1 MINIEKNLDPKLMT
15 AKHKKK
21 KSAFTLIE
29 LIVVIAIIAILAA
42 ALTPSFTGYINEAK
56 KVAVINQAKNVVT
69 AYESAK
75 VKSSNTYTL
84 DTTVDTFADG
94 SDLLDDKDVNKLS
107 NTSIENCYSIVN
119 TEKYDITLKDN
130 GTFNALKSISSTSTS
145 LLNNKFYKK

>member
-1 MINIEKNLDPKLMT
+1 MINIEKNLNPKLMT

-69 AYESAK
+69 AYEATK

-84 DTTVDTFADG
+84 NTTVDTFAGG
-94 SDLLDDKDVNKLS
+94 SDLLEDKDVNKLS
-107 NTSIENCYSIVN
+107 NTSIGNCYSIVN

-130 GTFNALKSISSTSTS
+130 GTFNALKAISSTSTS
-145 LLNNKFYKK
+145 TPTE

>member
-1 MINIEKNLDPKLMT
+1 MINIERNLDPKLMT

-69 AYESAK
+69 AYEATK

-84 DTTVDTFADG
+84 NTTVDTFANG
-94 SDLLDDKDVNKLS
+94 SDLLDKKDVNKLS

-119 TEKYDITLKDN
+119 TEKYDITLTNN
-130 GTFNALKSISSTSTS
+130 GTFNELKAISSTSTS
-145 LLNNKFYKK
+145 TSTEQ

>member
-1 MINIEKNLDPKLMT
+1 MINIERNLDPKLIT

-69 AYESAK
+69 AYEATK

-84 DTTVDTFADG
+84 DTTVDTFAGG
-94 SDLLDDKDVNKLS
+94 SDLLEDKDVNKLS
-107 NTSIENCYSIVN
+107 NTSIGNCYSIVN
-119 TEKYDITLKDN
+119 TEKYDITLTDT
-130 GTFNALKSISSTSTS
+130 GTFNALNAISSTSTS
-145 LLNNKFYKK
+145 TPTE

>member
-15 AKHKKK
+15 TKHNKK

-75 VKSSNTYTL
+75 VKSSSISKETSVASFANASTL
-84 DTTVDTFADG
+84 IDIDDVDKIKNA
-94 SDLLDDKDVNKLS
+94 
-107 NTSIENCYSIVN
+107 SIEECYSIIN
-119 TEKYDITLKDN
+119 TEKNDITLTN
-130 GTFNALKSISSTSTS
+130 EGTFESVFTIPSTENPPATE
-145 LLNNKFYKK
+145 

>member
-94 SDLLDDKDVNKLS
+94 SALLDPKDVNKLS
-107 NTSIENCYSIVN
+107 NTSIGNCYSIVN

-130 GTFNALKSISSTSTS
+130 GTFNALKSISSTSTPTE
-145 LLNNKFYKK
+145 

>member
-1 MINIEKNLDPKLMT
+1 MINIERNLDPKLMT
-15 AKHKKK
+15 TKHNKK

-75 VKSSNTYTL
+75 VKSSSISKETSVASFANASTL
-84 DTTVDTFADG
+84 IDIDDVDKIKNA
-94 SDLLDDKDVNKLS
+94 
-107 NTSIENCYSIVN
+107 SIEECYSIIN
-119 TEKYDITLKDN
+119 T
-130 GTFNALKSISSTSTS
+130 
-145 LLNNKFYKK
+145 

>member
-1 MINIEKNLDPKLMT
+1 MINIERNLDPKLIT

-69 AYESAK
+69 AYEATK

-84 DTTVDTFADG
+84 NTTVDTFADG
-94 SDLLDDKDVNKLS
+94 SALLDPKDVNKLS
-107 NTSIENCYSIVN
+107 NTSIGNCYSIVN

-130 GTFNALKSISSTSTS
+130 GTFNALKAISSTSTS
-145 LLNNKFYKK
+145 TPTE

>member
-1 MINIEKNLDPKLMT
+1 MINIERNLDPKLIT

-75 VKSSNTYTL
+75 VKPSNTYTL
-84 DTTVDTFADG
+84 NTTVDTFANG
-94 SDLLDDKDVNKLS
+94 SDLLDKKDVNKLS
-107 NTSIENCYSIVN
+107 NTSIGNCYSIVN
-119 TEKYDITLKDN
+119 TEEYDITLTDN
-130 GTFNALKSISSTSTS
+130 GTFNELKAISSTSTS
-145 LLNNKFYKK
+145 TPTEQ

>member
-15 AKHKKK
+15 TKHNKK

-75 VKSSNTYTL
+75 VKSSSISKETSVASFANASTL
-84 DTTVDTFADG
+84 IDIDDVDKIKNA
-94 SDLLDDKDVNKLS
+94 
-107 NTSIENCYSIVN
+107 SIEECYSIIN
-119 TEKYDITLKDN
+119 TEKNDITLTDD
-130 GTFNALKSISSTSTS
+130 GTFESVFTIPSTENPPATE
-145 LLNNKFYKK
+145 

>member
-1 MINIEKNLDPKLMT
+1 MINIERNLDPKLIT

-69 AYESAK
+69 AYEATK

-84 DTTVDTFADG
+84 NTTVDTFANG
-94 SDLLDDKDVNKLS
+94 SDLLDEKDVNKLS
-107 NTSIENCYSIVN
+107 NTSIANCYSIVN
-119 TEKYDITLKDN
+119 TEEYDITLTNN
-130 GTFNALKSISSTSTS
+130 GTFNELKAISSTSTS
-145 LLNNKFYKK
+145 TSTEQ

>member
-1 MINIEKNLDPKLMT
+1 MINIERNLDPKLIT

-69 AYESAK
+69 AYEATK

-84 DTTVDTFADG
+84 NTTVDTFANG
-94 SDLLDDKDVNKLS
+94 SDLLDEKDVNKLS

-119 TEKYDITLKDN
+119 TEEYDITLMDN
-130 GTFNALKSISSTSTS
+130 GTFNELKAISSTSTS
-145 LLNNKFYKK
+145 TSTEQ

>member
-1 MINIEKNLDPKLMT
+1 MINIERNLDPKLIT

-56 KVAVINQAKNVVT
+56 KVVVINQAKNVVT

-75 VKSSNTYTL
+75 VKPSNTYTL
-84 DTTVDTFADG
+84 DTTVDTFANG
-94 SDLLDDKDVNKLS
+94 SALLDPKDVNKLS

-119 TEKYDITLKDN
+119 TEEYDITLTDN
-130 GTFNALKSISSTSTS
+130 GTFNELKAISSTSTS
-145 LLNNKFYKK
+145 TSTEQ

>member
-15 AKHKKK
+15 TKHNKK

-75 VKSSNTYTL
+75 VKSSSISKETSVASFANASTL
-84 DTTVDTFADG
+84 IDIDDVDKIKNA
-94 SDLLDDKDVNKLS
+94 
-107 NTSIENCYSIVN
+107 SIEECYSIIN
-119 TEKYDITLKDN
+119 TEKNDITLTDE
-130 GTFNALKSISSTSTS
+130 GTFESVFTIPSTENLPATE
-145 LLNNKFYKK
+145 

>member
-69 AYESAK
+69 AYKRSTLALLLAQSDMQATAIDEVESTK
-75 VKSSNTYTL
+75 
-84 DTTVDTFADG
+84 AD
-94 SDLLDDKDVNKLS
+94 
-107 NTSIENCYSIVN
+107 E
-119 TEKYDITLKDN
+119 
-130 GTFNALKSISSTSTS
+130 
-145 LLNNKFYKK
+145 

>member
-1 MINIEKNLDPKLMT
+1 MINIERNLDPKLMT
-15 AKHKKK
+15 TKHNKK

-75 VKSSNTYTL
+75 VKPSNTYTL
-84 DTTVDTFADG
+84 DTTVDTFAGG
-94 SDLLDDKDVNKLS
+94 SDLLEDKDVNKLS
-107 NTSIENCYSIVN
+107 NTSIGNCYSIVN
-119 TEKYDITLKDN
+119 TEEYDITLTDN
-130 GTFNALKSISSTSTS
+130 GTFNELKAISSTSTEQ
-145 LLNNKFYKK
+145 

>member
-15 AKHKKK
+15 TKHNKK

-69 AYESAK
+69 AYEATK

-84 DTTVDTFADG
+84 NTTVDTFANG
-94 SDLLDDKDVNKLS
+94 SDLLDEKDVNKLS

-119 TEKYDITLKDN
+119 TEENDITLNYN
-130 GTFNALKSISSTSTS
+130 GTFKAVSPISTGE
-145 LLNNKFYKK
+145 

>member
-1 MINIEKNLDPKLMT
+1 MINIERNLDPKLIT

-69 AYESAK
+69 AYEATK

-84 DTTVDTFADG
+84 NTTVDTFANG
-94 SDLLDDKDVNKLS
+94 SDLLDEKDVNKLS

-119 TEKYDITLKDN
+119 TEEYDITLTDN
-130 GTFNALKSISSTSTS
+130 GTFNELKAISSTSTS
-145 LLNNKFYKK
+145 TEQ

>member
-15 AKHKKK
+15 TKHNKK

-69 AYESAK
+69 A
-75 VKSSNTYTL
+75 L
-84 DTTVDTFADG
+84 
-94 SDLLDDKDVNKLS
+94 SD
-107 NTSIENCYSIVN
+107 I
-119 TEKYDITLKDN
+119 
-130 GTFNALKSISSTSTS
+130 FN
-145 LLNNKFYKK
+145 

>member
-1 MINIEKNLDPKLMT
+1 MINIERNLDPKLIT

-84 DTTVDTFADG
+84 NTTVDTFADG
-94 SDLLDDKDVNKLS
+94 SALLDPKDVNKLS
-107 NTSIENCYSIVN
+107 NTSIGNCYSIVN

-130 GTFNALKSISSTSTS
+130 GTFNALKAISSTSTS
-145 LLNNKFYKK
+145 TSTEQ

>member
-1 MINIEKNLDPKLMT
+1 MINIERNLDPKLMT
-15 AKHKKK
+15 TKHNKK

-69 AYESAK
+69 AYEATK

-84 DTTVDTFADG
+84 NTTVDTFANG
-94 SDLLDDKDVNKLS
+94 SDLLDKKDVNKLS
-107 NTSIENCYSIVN
+107 NTIENCYSIVN
-119 TEKYDITLKDN
+119 TEEYDITLTDN
-130 GTFNALKSISSTSTS
+130 GTFNELKAISSTSTS
-145 LLNNKFYKK
+145 TSTEQ

>member
-94 SDLLDDKDVNKLS
+94 SALLDPKDVNKLS
-107 NTSIENCYSIVN
+107 NTSIGNCYSIVN
-119 TEKYDITLKDN
+119 TEKYDITLMDN
-130 GTFNALKSISSTSTS
+130 GTFNELKAISSTSTS
-145 LLNNKFYKK
+145 TSTEQ

>member
-1 MINIEKNLDPKLMT
+1 MINIERNLDPKLMT
-15 AKHKKK
+15 TKHNKK

-69 AYESAK
+69 AYEATK
-75 VKSSNTYTL
+75 VKSTNSYTL
-84 DTTVDTFADG
+84 ETTVNTFASG
-94 SDLLDDKDVNKLS
+94 SDLLEDKDVNKLS

-119 TEKYDITLKDN
+119 TEENDITLNDN
-130 GTFNALKSISSTSTS
+130 GTFKSVSPISTGE
-145 LLNNKFYKK
+145 

>member
-15 AKHKKK
+15 AKHNKK

-75 VKSSNTYTL
+75 VKSSSISKETSVASFANASTL
-84 DTTVDTFADG
+84 IDIDDVDKIKNA
-94 SDLLDDKDVNKLS
+94 
-107 NTSIENCYSIVN
+107 SIEECYSIIN
-119 TEKYDITLKDN
+119 TEKNDITLTNEGKFESVF
-130 GTFNALKSISSTSTS
+130 TIPSTENPPATE
-145 LLNNKFYKK
+145 

>member
-1 MINIEKNLDPKLMT
+1 MININKDLDSKLNT
-15 AKHKKK
+15 IINKQK

-75 VKSSNTYTL
+75 VKSSSISKETSVASFANASTL
-84 DTTVDTFADG
+84 IDIDDVDKIKNA
-94 SDLLDDKDVNKLS
+94 
-107 NTSIENCYSIVN
+107 SIEECYSIIN
-119 TEKYDITLKDN
+119 TEKNDITLTDE
-130 GTFNALKSISSTSTS
+130 GTFESVFTIPSTENPPATE
-145 LLNNKFYKK
+145 

>member
-1 MINIEKNLDPKLMT
+1 MINIERNLDPKLLT

-69 AYESAK
+69 AYEATK

-84 DTTVDTFADG
+84 NTTVDTFANG
-94 SDLLDDKDVNKLS
+94 SDLLDKKDVNKLS
-107 NTSIENCYSIVN
+107 NTSIGNCYSIVN
-119 TEKYDITLKDN
+119 TEEYDITLTNN
-130 GTFNALKSISSTSTS
+130 GTFNELKAISSTSTS
-145 LLNNKFYKK
+145 TSTEQ

>member
-1 MINIEKNLDPKLMT
+1 MINIERNLDPKLIT

-75 VKSSNTYTL
+75 VKSSSISKETSVASFANASTL
-84 DTTVDTFADG
+84 IDIDDVDKIKNA
-94 SDLLDDKDVNKLS
+94 
-107 NTSIENCYSIVN
+107 SIEECYSIIN
-119 TEKYDITLKDN
+119 TEKNDITLTN
-130 GTFNALKSISSTSTS
+130 EGTFESVFTIPSTENPPATE
-145 LLNNKFYKK
+145 

>member
-15 AKHKKK
+15 TKHNKK

-42 ALTPSFTGYINEAK
+42 ALTPSFTGYIKESR

-75 VKSSNTYTL
+75 VKSSSISKETSVASFANASTL
-84 DTTVDTFADG
+84 IDIDDVDKIKNA
-94 SDLLDDKDVNKLS
+94 
-107 NTSIENCYSIVN
+107 SIEECYSIIN
-119 TEKYDITLKDN
+119 TEKNDITLTDE
-130 GTFNALKSISSTSTS
+130 GTFESVFTIPSTENPPATE
-145 LLNNKFYKK
+145 

>member
-75 VKSSNTYTL
+75 VKSSSISKETSVASFANASTL
-84 DTTVDTFADG
+84 IDIDDVDKIKNA
-94 SDLLDDKDVNKLS
+94 
-107 NTSIENCYSIVN
+107 SIEECYSIIN
-119 TEKYDITLKDN
+119 TEKNDITLTN
-130 GTFNALKSISSTSTS
+130 EGTFKSVFTIPSTENPPATE
-145 LLNNKFYKK
+145 

>member
-1 MINIEKNLDPKLMT
+1 MINIERNLDPKLMT
-15 AKHKKK
+15 TKHNKK

-75 VKSSNTYTL
+75 VKPSNTYTL
-84 DTTVDTFADG
+84 DTTVDAFAEG
-94 SDLLDDKDVNKLS
+94 SDLLEGKDVNKLN
-107 NTSIENCYSIVN
+107 NTSIGNCYSIVN
-119 TEKYDITLKDN
+119 TEKFEFDVTDK
-130 GTFNALKSISSTSTS
+130 G
-145 LLNNKFYKK
+145 LLNPSTISEIPSTNNEKSNPQ

>member
-1 MINIEKNLDPKLMT
+1 MINIERNLDPKLMT
-15 AKHKKK
+15 TKHNKK

-69 AYESAK
+69 AYEATK

-84 DTTVDTFADG
+84 DTTVDTFAGG
-94 SDLLDDKDVNKLS
+94 SDLLEDKDVNKLS
-107 NTSIENCYSIVN
+107 NTSIGNCYSIVN

-130 GTFNALKSISSTSTS
+130 GTFNALKAISSTSTS
-145 LLNNKFYKK
+145 TPTE

>member
-1 MINIEKNLDPKLMT
+1 MINIERNLDPKLIT

-69 AYESAK
+69 AYEATK

-84 DTTVDTFADG
+84 NTTVDTFANG
-94 SDLLDDKDVNKLS
+94 SDLLDEKDVNKLS
-107 NTSIENCYSIVN
+107 NTSIGNCYSIVN
-119 TEKYDITLKDN
+119 TEEYDITLTDN
-130 GTFNALKSISSTSTS
+130 GTFNELKAISSTSTS
-145 LLNNKFYKK
+145 TSTEQ

>member
-84 DTTVDTFADG
+84 DTTVDTFAEG
-94 SDLLDDKDVNKLS
+94 SDLLEDKDVNKLS
-107 NTSIENCYSIVN
+107 NTSIGNCYSIVN
-119 TEKYDITLKDN
+119 TEEYDITLTNN
-130 GTFNALKSISSTSTS
+130 GTFNELKAISSTSTS
-145 LLNNKFYKK
+145 TSTEQ